1 MIDQPQAP
9 AAIRIDLLALAA
21 APQGNGPQWS
31 HESADLDLT
40 LLSWQSGQEIAAHV
54 NAEVDVVF
62 FVVDGSGEVI
72 VNGATHALT
81 AGQALLIPKGS
92 ERAIRCTGERF
103 SYLSIHRRRT
113 GLWPTV
119 RGFSQGG
126 TST

>member
-1 MIDQPQAP
+1 MTDQSRAP
-9 AAIRIDLLALAA
+9 TAIRIDLAALAA
-21 APQGNGPQWS
+21 AAQGNGPQWS

-72 VNGATHALT
+72 VDGETYGLT

-103 SYLSIHRRRT
+103 SYLSIHRRRA

>member
-1 MIDQPQAP
+1 MTDQSRAP
-9 AAIRIDLLALAA
+9 AAIRIDLLALVAA
-21 APQGNGPQWS
+21 AQGNGPQWS

-72 VNGATHALT
+72 VDGETHALT
-81 AGQALLIPKGS
+81 VGQALLIPKGS